1 MMTPLRRQLFTVIF
15 ITLSLVAVTPGN
27 SYAQK
32 AGKYEIAQ
40 WRDVLRNV
48 ERHLKERYYD
58 PAFRGVDIDAR
69 FDLADAKMKEA
80 QSLGQLVGI
89 VAQVLLD
96 LNDSH
101 TYFLPPFNSTRID
114 YGWRMQPVG
123 ADCYVNAVR
132 PGSDAEAKGLR
143 VGDKVL
149 SIDGRPLDRSKV
161 WLASYL
167 YNTLR
172 PQSTVTLL
180 VEKPDKRKQEIVIN
194 AKVREGGA
202 MTSYADDIE
211 REWEAKEEDR
221 FTRTRYYELSPD
233 VLIWK
238 MPEFDLSDEGLA
250 EAYSKFKNRQTLI
263 LDLRG
268 NQGGYVRVLERMA
281 GYFFDSDMKIAERRG
296 RKEMAPMVVRS
307 QKEKTFKGRLI
318 VLIDGVSA
326 SAAEIFARFV
336 QLEKRAVVIGDRSSG
351 SVMQSRT
358 QRLQVGAKEALSFGV
373 SATNA
378 DVIMGDGKSLEHVG
392 VTPDEILLPTAQ
404 DMSLHLDPV
413 LSRAA
418 TLAGVELD
426 PKKAGALF
434 PLEWKK

>member
-1 MMTPLRRQLFTVIF
+1 MGQENDDTAQTS
-15 ITLSLVAVTPGN
+15 TLYSHIHYALAVAVTPGN

-58 PAFRGVDIDAR
+58 PGFRGVDIDAR

-101 TYFLPPFNSTRID
+101 TYFLPPFNSTRI
-114 YGWRMQPVG
+114 
-123 ADCYVNAVR
+123 
-132 PGSDAEAKGLR
+132 E
-143 VGDKVL
+143 
-149 SIDGRPLDRSKV
+149 
-161 WLASYL
+161 
-167 YNTLR
+167 
-172 PQSTVTLL
+172 
-180 VEKPDKRKQEIVIN
+180 
-194 AKVREGGA
+194 
-202 MTSYADDIE
+202 
-211 REWEAKEEDR
+211 
-221 FTRTRYYELSPD
+221 
-233 VLIWK
+233 
-238 MPEFDLSDEGLA
+238 
-250 EAYSKFKNRQTLI
+250 
-263 LDLRG
+263 
-268 NQGGYVRVLERMA
+268 
-281 GYFFDSDMKIAERRG
+281 
-296 RKEMAPMVVRS
+296 
-307 QKEKTFKGRLI
+307 
-318 VLIDGVSA
+318 
-326 SAAEIFARFV
+326 
-336 QLEKRAVVIGDRSSG
+336 EKRAVVIGDRSSG

-418 TLAGVELD
+418 TLAGVDLD